1 MAAENRGVAV
11 FALAGSRDLGAGIA
25 RVLNVD
31 LAEHEERSF
40 EDGEHKARPLESVRG
55 RDVYVVHSLYGD
67 ATQSANDKLC
77 RLLFFCGA
85 VRDAGARSV
94 TAVAPYLCYARKD
107 RKTKAFDPVTTRY
120 VAGMIEA
127 VGVDAI
133 VTLEVHNLAA
143 FQNAFRCRTVH
154 LDARGPLIDALLPRL
169 GEAPVTVISPDAGG
183 TKRAEAFREA
193 LATRTGR
200 AAGSAFMEK
209 YRSEGVVSGETL
221 VGELDGRAAVIL
233 DDLIASGGTMR
244 RTAAKAREQGAC
256 AVYAVATHGL
266 FVEHAAAVVA
276 DPAFDAVL
284 VTDSVP
290 AFRLA
295 GTPAEQRVQVVPAGP
310 TIGEALRR
318 WQAGEPLETAGAG
331 TSA

>member
-1 MAAENRGVAV
+1 MDARTMNVAV
-11 FALAGSRDLGAGIA
+11 FALSGSRDIGIRIAHGLG
-25 RVLNVD
+25 VD
-31 LAEHEERSF
+31 LADHEERAF
-40 EDGEHKARPLESVRG
+40 EDGEHKARPLEPVRG

-67 ATQSANDKLC
+67 DTHSANDKLC

-120 VAGMIEA
+120 VAQMVEA
-127 VGVDAI
+127 VGVHAL

-143 FQNAFRCRTVH
+143 FQNAFRCPTVH
-154 LDARGPLIDALLPRL
+154 LDARAPLIDALQPHL
-169 GEAPVTVISPDAGG
+169 GDAPVTVISPDAGG

-193 LATRTGR
+193 LAARTGR
-200 AAGSAFMEK
+200 QAGSAFMEK
-209 YRSEGVVSGETL
+209 YRSAGVVSGETL
-221 VGELDGRAAVIL
+221 VGELDGRVAVIL

-244 RTAAKAREQGAC
+244 RTAAKAREQGVH

-266 FVEHAAAVVA
+266 FVEHAAEVVA
-276 DPAFDAVL
+276 DPAFDGVL

-290 AFRLA
+290 TFRLA

-318 WQAGEPLETAGAG
+318 WQTGEPLEMAGEG